1 MTTAARVTNL
11 SECAEILALIQ
22 AAFAYMDGRIDPP
35 SSMLRLTEAEVRA
48 QATAGEI
55 WRIQEAAAI
64 VAAVVL
70 TPRQD
75 CLYLGKLSV
84 RADKRGCGH
93 ARTLVETAMARA
105 RAHGLPAVELQTRI
119 ELTENHATFRALGF
133 RETART
139 AHTGYDRPTSITMRR
154 DVE

>member
-55 WRIQEAAAI
+55 WRIQEAAAQATA
-64 VAAVVL
+64 VAENGVNDLFV
-70 TPRQD
+70 
-75 CLYLGKLSV
+75 CLGQVRERRGVGGK
-84 RADKRGCGH
+84 
-93 ARTLVETAMARA
+93 E
-105 RAHGLPAVELQTRI
+105 
-119 ELTENHATFRALGF
+119 
-133 RETART
+133 
-139 AHTGYDRPTSITMRR
+139 
-154 DVE
+154 